1 MDKQDQN
8 PWESYPNLKNTA
20 ELVEKNTSKKI
31 LDVQYRRVLSVWPYM
46 ILSAIICAIL
56 ASIYLRYQIDIF
68 ELSTSIVVEEDQE
81 VSIGKA
87 LFSTRDPLNNQVA
100 ILKSPALSRRVVDS
114 MGLNFHTKADG
125 RFLDKD
131 LYETYSWTIIEKDSL
146 NTSLLS
152 FEVFPKGQNFTWV
165 SGNKKGSGIFGFPF
179 RINGSNVILKKIGK
193 SISNNFTCYETNAET
208 EAFGLASSLRVSSAS
223 NSNVISMT
231 LQDHVP
237 KRAID
242 VFKNLVDNYSDQM
255 LKEKTKSLRQ
265 TAAFIQQK
273 VTQISD
279 ELDSLESI
287 SGSLVDKKGN
297 IANTKEGSLYLARLQ
312 EYNAQLKQIELQKNG
327 LAFIEEMLSNQNNAD
342 QKWSMTGLSDNY
354 LQSLAGQYMQ
364 LNIERDRLSNT
375 VTAQNPKLIAIDN
388 KIEDMRTRMSSQ
400 LRTYRQKIEQE
411 ENKFRQK
418 LRETNFEVETETA
431 LDEKA
436 LIEKI
441 RLENIKTSYLD
452 LLQRREDAN
461 IALASVAVKC
471 SVITPARIPS
481 KPLSPLRQ
489 EIMFGA
495 FFIGLWIP
503 LIFTFIRELLNRKII
518 SKFQLQQMLSVP
530 VLAELEQVESK
541 SGSLLEVGGNERSIF
556 GEQIR
561 NLRANLSFY
570 TKPDKPFVIML
581 TSNMSGEGK
590 SFLSANLA
598 RSFAL
603 QGKKVALL
611 EFDLRRPKLSS
622 RFGFKPVKG
631 LTHYLIGNAEYD
643 ELPQQIAGDE
653 NFQFFASGPIPP
665 NPSEL
670 MSSPK
675 MDELF
680 DNLYKNF
687 DVIVV
692 DTPPYG
698 IVADA
703 QLITS
708 KVDITLVVTRFQF
721 TVIDQVIEI
730 ENWHNTGVFPKIA
743 VLFNGI
749 RSRGYYGYK
758 YGYYAYKRKYGYQ
771 YYHSDKKK

>member
-1 MDKQDQN
+1 
-8 PWESYPNLKNTA
+8 
-20 ELVEKNTSKKI
+20 
-31 LDVQYRRVLSVWPYM
+31 
-46 ILSAIICAIL
+46 
-56 ASIYLRYQIDIF
+56 
-68 ELSTSIVVEEDQE
+68 
-81 VSIGKA
+81 
-87 LFSTRDPLNNQVA
+87 
-100 ILKSPALSRRVVDS
+100 
-114 MGLNFHTKADG
+114 
-125 RFLDKD
+125 
-131 LYETYSWTIIEKDSL
+131 
-146 NTSLLS
+146 
-152 FEVFPKGQNFTWV
+152 
-165 SGNKKGSGIFGFPF
+165 
-179 RINGSNVILKKIGK
+179 
-193 SISNNFTCYETNAET
+193 
-208 EAFGLASSLRVSSAS
+208 
-223 NSNVISMT
+223 
-231 LQDHVP
+231 
-237 KRAID
+237 
-242 VFKNLVDNYSDQM
+242 
-255 LKEKTKSLRQ
+255 
-265 TAAFIQQK
+265 
-273 VTQISD
+273 
-279 ELDSLESI
+279 
-287 SGSLVDKKGN
+287 
-297 IANTKEGSLYLARLQ
+297 
-312 EYNAQLKQIELQKNG
+312 
-327 LAFIEEMLSNQNNAD
+327 
-342 QKWSMTGLSDNY
+342 
-354 LQSLAGQYMQ
+354 
-364 LNIERDRLSNT
+364 
-375 VTAQNPKLIAIDN
+375 
-388 KIEDMRTRMSSQ
+388 
-400 LRTYRQKIEQE
+400 
-411 ENKFRQK
+411 
-418 LRETNFEVETETA
+418 
-431 LDEKA
+431 
-436 LIEKI
+436 
-441 RLENIKTSYLD
+441 
-452 LLQRREDAN
+452 
-461 IALASVAVKC
+461 
-471 SVITPARIPS
+471 
-481 KPLSPLRQ
+481 
-489 EIMFGA
+489 MFGA

-603 QGKKVALL
+603 QGKRVALL

-743 VLFNGI
+743 VIFNGI

-771 YYHSDKKK
+771 YYHSDKKKKLKV